1 MRRRVRHQLF
11 GYLQQHSQ
19 RYFMSNFAGSL
30 ANRISEV
37 AMSYAHALWTVM
49 FDFWPLLITA
59 VVCLVLLGRVN
70 GELALVL
77 AD

>member
-19 RYFMSNFAGSL
+19 HYFMSNFAGSL

-37 AMSYAHALWTVM
+37 AMSYATHY
-49 FDFWPLLITA
+49 
-59 VVCLVLLGRVN
+59 G
-70 GELALVL
+70 G
-77 AD
+77 